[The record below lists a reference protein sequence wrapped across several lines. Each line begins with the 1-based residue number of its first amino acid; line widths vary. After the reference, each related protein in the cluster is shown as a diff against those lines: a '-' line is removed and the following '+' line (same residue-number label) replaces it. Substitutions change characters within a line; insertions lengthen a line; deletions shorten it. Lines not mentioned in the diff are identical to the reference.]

1 MKKPENK
8 LSGDFN
14 FKRILLIMKLT
25 TLLLL
30 INMIHIFAGNAYSQ
44 SETLTMNMKDATI
57 KEMFTAIEE
66 KTNYKF
72 LYRDDNLSNIIVNLE
87 AEQMPLEEILYN
99 TLSPAKQTYTI
110 LDNNLIVIIPERQGN
125 KITGTVTDASTGEPL
140 IGVNI
145 LIEGTNQGAITD
157 VNGRFSLDVPNLNI
171 NLVFSYIGYTSQ
183 VVALNGRTTFDIE
196 LVSDVQTLEEIVV
209 IGYGTQSKRDVS
221 GSVTS
226 VTERSFNK
234 GVTRDAVDLLQGKVA
249 GLVITKGS
257 GDVTNEDQQTIRLRG
272 TSSLTGS
279 STPFVVIDGVPGLS
293 MSSVAP
299 QDIESISILKDASAG
314 AIYGSRSASG
324 VILITTKKGK
334 AGQATVNYEGYVA
347 IDKVSNKPE
356 MLNASEWRSAVTGM
370 GSDPATWDKG
380 VDTDWFEEIMRTGVS
395 HNHNLSLAGGNESSN
410 YRASFSYLNREG
422 VIMKNE
428 MQRLNGRL
436 TFNQKALKGKLN
448 LTFTGAGTQTDNRP
462 TDTYN
467 FVLAYNMLPVY
478 PVKNDDGTWF
488 DIKEYDQGNPVRNLR
503 YNLRQNKRSLYYT
516 NMKADLEI
524 FDGFIA
530 GLNLFKQRE
539 MNDYSEYNNSTTQR
553 GRDDLGY
560 AKRESWTQDKNLLE
574 LTLNYTRSI
583 GRSKFG
589 VLGGYSYEDGYY
601 QNMGAQNRHFVT
613 DINEADKLSSGQN
626 LRDADV
632 WSGKNMYKL
641 ISFFGRVNY
650 SFNEKY
656 IVTATMRQDG
666 SSKFGKN
673 HKWGT
678 FPSVSAAWRII
689 GEEFMGSL
697 PAVSDLKLRASWGV
711 TGNQESID
719 PYKSLALY
727 KASGQYFDN
736 GKWYSAYL
744 YDQNPNPDLKWEQ
757 TSMFNIGLDYGF
769 LDNRI
774 NGTID
779 YYNKKTTDLLYT
791 YKVPLNPYLKD
802 VMLANVGAMTN
813 KGIEVLI
820 NGEVIQRSDLRWSLS
835 LNFAHNKNEITKL
848 SNEEYTTD
856 AIKVGDAW
864 VRGGSNNTTSIV
876 EEGREVGTF
885 YGWKCLGLDADGKYI
900 MDDMIDGEAG
910 LTDEDRTYIGS
921 AQPKLTYGITSNLTW
936 KNFDFSVFLRGVYG
950 NDVLN
955 FSKMSYA
962 TTQWLPG
969 ANILKEGL
977 ESGLSESPKYCSY
990 YIEKGSFLRLDN
1002 ASLGYTINVG
1012 RSIGIERFRVF
1023 VTTQNLFVI
1032 TNYKGLDPEVS
1043 MTSLA
1048 PGIEG
1053 REYYPKTRTYSLGL
1067 SLSF

>member
-1 MKKPENK
+1 
-8 LSGDFN
+8 
-14 FKRILLIMKLT
+14 
-25 TLLLL
+25 
-30 INMIHIFAGNAYSQ
+30 
-44 SETLTMNMKDATI
+44 
-57 KEMFTAIEE
+57 
-66 KTNYKF
+66 
-72 LYRDDNLSNIIVNLE
+72 
-87 AEQMPLEEILYN
+87 
-99 TLSPAKQTYTI
+99 
-110 LDNNLIVIIPERQGN
+110 
-125 KITGTVTDASTGEPL
+125 
-140 IGVNI
+140 
-145 LIEGTNQGAITD
+145 
-157 VNGRFSLDVPNLNI
+157 
-171 NLVFSYIGYTSQ
+171 
-183 VVALNGRTTFDIE
+183 
-196 LVSDVQTLEEIVV
+196 
-209 IGYGTQSKRDVS
+209 
-221 GSVTS
+221 
-226 VTERSFNK
+226 
-234 GVTRDAVDLLQGKVA
+234 
-249 GLVITKGS
+249 
-257 GDVTNEDQQTIRLRG
+257 
-272 TSSLTGS
+272 

-334 AGQATVNYEGYVA
+334 SGQATVNYEGYVA

-356 MLNASEWRSAVTGM
+356 MLNAAEWRSAVTDM

-574 LTLNYTRSI
+574 VTLNYTKSI
-583 GRSKFG
+583 GRSNFG
-589 VLGGYSYEDGYY
+589 VLGGYSYEDGLY
-601 QNMGAQNRHFVT
+601 QNMGAQNRYFVS
-613 DINEADKLSSGQN
+613 DINEADKLGSGQN
-626 LRDADV
+626 LRPSDV

-656 IVTATMRQDG
+656 IVTATLRQDG
-666 SSKFGKN
+666 SSKFGEN

-719 PYKSLALY
+719 PYKSIALFN
-727 KASGQYFDN
+727 ASGQYFDN
-736 GKWYSAYL
+736 GKWYSAYE
-744 YDQNPNPDLKWEQ
+744 YGQNPNPDLKWEQ
-757 TSMFNIGLDYGF
+757 TSMLNIGLDYGF

-791 YKVPLNPYLKD
+791 YRVPLNPYLKD

-876 EEGREVGTF
+876 EEGKEVGTF

-1012 RSIGIERFRVF
+1012 KNLGIERFRVF